1 MADARGGG
9 VRAAAIDDTT
19 RNPMHH
25 FLYRI
30 QPTRPEML
38 TEGLTEHES
47 ALVSEHFAYL
57 QGLVARGTVLMAGRT
72 QDTGTRTFGVV
83 VFVAESESAAAEVV
97 ANDPAVKHGV
107 MRAELFPFRVALW
120 SPSGPPG
127 EKG

>member
-1 MADARGGG
+1 MDA
-9 VRAAAIDDTT
+9 ATH
-19 RNPMHH
+19 NPMHH

-57 QGLVARGTVLMAGRT
+57 QRLVARGTVLMAGRT
-72 QDTGTRTFGVV
+72 QDTGAGTFGVV

-107 MRAELFPFRVALW
+107 MHAELFPFRVALW

-127 EKG
+127 ARA